1 MILTCVLCCMI
12 QAWEVFRWMK
22 DKGMR
27 PNSYTYGA
35 LLKGYSEQGCS
46 GPLDA
51 DRLTEYTKAFEAA
64 VKVRH
69 QSDQKGR
76 GGKRGKV

>member
-1 MILTCVLCCMI
+1 
-12 QAWEVFRWMK
+12 MK

-69 QSDQKGR
+69 QEQQKGR
-76 GGKRGKV
+76 EGD